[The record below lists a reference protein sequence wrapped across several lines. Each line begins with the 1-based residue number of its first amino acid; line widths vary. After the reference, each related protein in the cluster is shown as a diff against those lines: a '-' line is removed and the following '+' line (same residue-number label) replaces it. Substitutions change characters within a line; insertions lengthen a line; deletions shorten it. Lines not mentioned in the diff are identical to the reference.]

1 MILPIAALLALVAA
15 DARTE
20 HRTRARCVATL
31 ESMRPKHFATCG
43 LAADFMAEVLRL
55 LRRVF
60 ELDFDLA
67 SLRRHIWEFSQ
78 RLDKLFIKSHILDEA
93 PGDLQHQ
100 TCAHLAIKSAT
111 QCPPIHVSG
120 RVFHLW
126 PHGASHSSE
135 VQAALQGIQTVVDVT
150 LDRLKS
156 ELPDDDFRMD
166 MSAFDFYWWDQA
178 KRNGDSDRFAWS
190 DFETLTRKRIRRLFR
205 ACGVPSEQ
213 LAVGTQEF
221 FQAGC
226 LLYDTCLAS
235 RPGSAGLDNREV
247 WAKSLSRDFQAK
259 ANATGTFCVL
269 PQLVTLYLSIEASSC
284 QVERDLGLVKCVA
297 ESQCGQNQSDS
308 RLVEACVELIRDG
321 PQSEKELFARPL
333 QPSLPT
339 DRFGSIAISSA
350 FPSQLLLT
358 DWSRTCIQL
367 WREHHGCRFRLYK
380 QRSDKGALR
389 GHRKL
394 SEASLISAQN
404 RGRDAI
410 VLGHGKDISLFGQSR
425 DSLARKPQHKLEK
438 SAVWNASF
446 EQVHKLS
453 ASRAQHNKQ
462 VANLRSRRENP
473 YPVGPLRVGGI
484 FVNGGPDRPLAS
496 TVATRAI
503 DLCSR
508 PVQSHQGTTA
518 LRLDTGIKASSLLA
532 QLQTAKTLV
541 LDHIAVTDYCANLGC
556 LAASAFLKWV
566 VYVVCFF
573 FCT

>member
-1 MILPIAALLALVAA
+1 M
-15 DARTE
+15 
-20 HRTRARCVATL
+20 ATL

-67 SLRRHIWEFSQ
+67 SLRRHIQDFSQ
-78 RLDKLFIKSHILDEA
+78 RLDKLFIKGHILDEA
-93 PGDLQHQ
+93 PGELQHQ
-100 TCAHLAIKSAT
+100 TCTHLAIKSAM
-111 QCPPIHVSG
+111 QCPPIHVNG

-135 VQAALQGIQTVVDVT
+135 AQAALQGIQTVVDVT

-156 ELPDDDFRMD
+156 ELPDNDFRMD
-166 MSAFDFYWWDQA
+166 MSAFDFHWWDQA
-178 KRNGDSDRFAWS
+178 KRNGNSDRFAWS
-190 DFETLTRKRIRRLFR
+190 DYETLTRKRIRRLYR
-205 ACGVPSEQ
+205 AIGVPAEQ
-213 LAVGTQEF
+213 LALGTAEF

-226 LLYDTCLAS
+226 LLYDSFLAS
-235 RPGSAGLDNREV
+235 QPGSAGLDNRQV
-247 WAKSLSRDFQAK
+247 WTKSLSSDFQAK
-259 ANATGTFCVL
+259 ANDAGTFHIL

-297 ESQCGQNQSDS
+297 DSQCGQNQSDA
-308 RLVEACVELIRDG
+308 RLVEACVELMRDG

-333 QPSLPT
+333 QPSLLT
-339 DRFGSIAISSA
+339 DRCKFGFITTSNA
-350 FPSQLLLT
+350 FSSQLLLT

-367 WREHHGCRFRLYK
+367 WREHHGCRFHLYK
-380 QRSDKGALR
+380 PRSDKGVLR

-394 SEASLISAQN
+394 SEASLVSAQN

-453 ASRAQHNKQ
+453 ISRSQHNKQ
-462 VANLRSRRENP
+462 VADLRSRRENP

-496 TVATRAI
+496 TVATQAI

-508 PVQSHQGTTA
+508 PIQSHQGTAA
-518 LRLDTGIKASSLLA
+518 LRLDAGIKASSLLVR
-532 QLQTAKTLV
+532 LQTAKTLLV
-541 LDHIAVTDYCANLGC
+541 LDHTSVTDYCADLGW
-556 LAASAFLKWV
+556 LVASAFLKCV
-566 VYVVCFF
+566 VHMERFFSHSVSSELYYCLYSHRRRCF
-573 FCT
+573 